1 VSLAAVAQMER
12 DLFQGRQGCPYCH
25 TVEKTEP
32 LPRIVPPKIPV
43 RWLPH
48 SSFDH
53 RAHRPLACAACHP
66 DAKKSVETTD
76 VLLPRMPVCRECHR
90 GGVGARAGCVECHIY
105 HDRSKERAPDGP
117 HTVPQFTAKGA
128 APAAA
133 PAKKP

>member
-1 VSLAAVAQMER
+1 
-12 DLFQGRQGCPYCH
+12 
-25 TVEKTEP
+25 
-32 LPRIVPPKIPV
+32 
-43 RWLPH
+43 
-48 SSFDH
+48 
-53 RAHRPLACAACHP
+53 
-66 DAKKSVETTD
+66 